1 MRVAVGT
8 GRLHSAWMDPRDP
21 LRALPDGLFCTVC
34 NEPVPAD
41 RIRLLAR
48 REDLTFI
55 QVECAHCGSTA
66 LEFLA
71 DPMAVEADP
80 MEGES
85 APAPDVI
92 SPDDVFAMHEFLADW
107 QGDMESLVA
116 RPGGPAAPMEQGPR
130 S

>member
-1 MRVAVGT
+1 
-8 GRLHSAWMDPRDP
+8 MDPRDP

-55 QVECAHCGSTA
+55 QVECAQCGSTA

-80 MEGES
+80 LAGEVV
-85 APAPDVI
+85 PAPEVI

-107 QGDMESLVA
+107 QGDMQTLVA
-116 RPGGPAAPMEQGPR
+116 QPGGRAAPAEPGPR
-130 S
+130 

>member
-1 MRVAVGT
+1 
-8 GRLHSAWMDPRDP
+8 MDPRDP

-34 NEPVPAD
+34 NETVPAD

-71 DPMAVEADP
+71 DPLVVEADP
-80 MEGES
+80 MERPVVT
-85 APAPDVI
+85 APAAI
-92 SPDDVFAMHEFLADW
+92 SPDDVFAMHQFLADW
-107 QGDMESLVA
+107 QGDMQTLVE
-116 RPGGPAAPMEQGPR
+116 RSGGPAAPIEPGPR

>member
-1 MRVAVGT
+1 
-8 GRLHSAWMDPRDP
+8 MDPRDP

-34 NEPVPAD
+34 NEPVPAE

-55 QVECAHCGSTA
+55 QVECALCGSTA

-71 DPMAVEADP
+71 DPTAVEADSLP
-80 MEGES
+80 GEGVP
-85 APAPDVI
+85 APAAI
-92 SPDDVFAMHEFLADW
+92 SPDDIFAMHEFLADW
-107 QGDMESLVA
+107 QGDIQALVG
-116 RPGGPAAPMEQGPR
+116 RPGGPAAPMEPGPH

>member
-1 MRVAVGT
+1 
-8 GRLHSAWMDPRDP
+8 MDPRDP

-34 NEPVPAD
+34 NEPVPGE

-66 LEFLA
+66 LEFVA
-71 DPMAVEADP
+71 DPLGVEADP
-80 MEGES
+80 MAGEV
-85 APAPDVI
+85 APTPEAI
-92 SPDDVFAMHEFLADW
+92 SPDDVFAMHEFLAGW
-107 QGDMESLVA
+107 QGDMRTLVG
-116 RPGGPAAPMEQGPR
+116 RPGGRSEPMEQGPG

>member
-1 MRVAVGT
+1 
-8 GRLHSAWMDPRDP
+8 MDPRDP

-55 QVECAHCGSTA
+55 QVECAECGSTG

-71 DPMAVEADP
+71 DPQRAEADP
-80 MEGES
+80 HGAEADPLALEMVPVPE
-85 APAPDVI
+85 AI

-107 QGDMESLVA
+107 QGDIQTLVA
-116 RPGGPAAPMEQGPR
+116 RPGGPAAPMEPGPR

>member
-1 MRVAVGT
+1 
-8 GRLHSAWMDPRDP
+8 MDPRDP

-34 NEPVPAD
+34 NEPVPSD

-71 DPMAVEADP
+71 DPMGIEADP
-80 MEGES
+80 MPGEVVPIQ
-85 APAPDVI
+85 AAI
-92 SPDDVFAMHEFLADW
+92 SSDDVFAMHQFLADW
-107 QGDMESLVA
+107 QGDMQSLVA
-116 RPGGPAAPMEQGPR
+116 RPGGPVGPMEQGPR